1 VTLVATDQIPQAD
14 SVASG
19 GQGDRTRARIL
30 AAAVE
35 LIEEHGEAGMRVV
48 DVGER
53 AGVAVASIYTYFVN
67 RDDLVISARIE
78 QYVGAVGE
86 DMDRVQSVVE
96 TAATPDEMVTSLQ
109 AITKVA
115 SAPERAERRWLRAE
129 VLGAARRRPRL
140 AARLAEQQR
149 ESNERFRRI
158 VKTGQERGLIDPALD
173 ATALSIFVQAFTFG
187 LLLAEIDPASEL
199 DQDDWLAVVNRF
211 ASAIVSKSSD

>member
-1 VTLVATDQIPQAD
+1 
-14 SVASG
+14 
-19 GQGDRTRARIL
+19 
-30 AAAVE
+30 
-35 LIEEHGEAGMRVV
+35 
-48 DVGER
+48 
-53 AGVAVASIYTYFVN
+53 
-67 RDDLVISARIE
+67 LVISARIE

-96 TAATPDEMVTSLQ
+96 TATTPDEMVTSLQ